1 MKHIS
6 GKAALLAHAD
16 LSQACL
22 QHCDLSGADLRGAT
36 LNAALLQHC
45 NLSATHGAQLVAQ
58 NAYFSD
64 SNAQWPEANLL
75 GSRLRKVCLEQV
87 DLRSSNLHGLRSEGA
102 NSKEIYLNHALMT
115 RCNLREDLASG

>member
-1 MKHIS
+1 MGPMKQL
-6 GKAALLAHAD
+6 ALDIGLAPEPTLARFFV
-16 LSQACL
+16 
-22 QHCDLSGADLRGAT
+22 GA
-36 LNAALLQHC
+36 NAALLQHC

-58 NAYFSD
+58 NAYFID
-64 SNAQWPEANLL
+64 CNLSNAQWPEANLL

>member
-1 MKHIS
+1 M
-6 GKAALLAHAD
+6 
-16 LSQACL
+16 

-58 NAYFSD
+58 NTYFID
-64 SNAQWPEANLL
+64 CNLSNAQWPEANLL
-75 GSRLRKVCLEQV
+75 DSRLRKVCLERV
-87 DLRSSNLHGLRSEGA
+87 DLRSSNLHGLRSEGS
-102 NSKEIYLNHALMT
+102 NSKEIYLEHALMT